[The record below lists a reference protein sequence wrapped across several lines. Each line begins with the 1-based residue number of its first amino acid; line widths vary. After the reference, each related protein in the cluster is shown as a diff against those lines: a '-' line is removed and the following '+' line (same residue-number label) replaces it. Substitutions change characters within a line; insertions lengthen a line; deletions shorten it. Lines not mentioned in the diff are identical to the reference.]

1 MMLMGSVILLCGG
14 GLCFWGGLW
23 SGRRALQ
30 LGGGVLLG
38 LMFVRMMDSGYI
50 RVAVLPMVVG
60 MTTLAWALATDRLSN
75 PAVRSVGWFSYVL
88 VVLLLG
94 FRRFPGLES
103 VPLLETDTRTFLFP
117 PEKLILLGIV
127 PPLVRVPVEPA
138 GWRWGAEQP
147 SAIFVRLLA
156 ITLLTLIPLAW
167 LLGEVQPGWTTM
179 PAATW
184 IVELAY
190 NLTFVCILE
199 ESFFRGIVQ
208 TALIRWMRQRCWP
221 GADGLGLFGASAL
234 FGAVHL
240 GGGVAFASLATL
252 AGFSYG
258 VTYYLTRRI
267 HYAVLLHFAVNAVHL
282 LAFVGPPTV
291 S

>member
-75 PAVRSVGWFSYVL
+75 PAVRSVGWFIYVL

-103 VPLLETDTRTFLFP
+103 VPLLETDGRTFLFP
-117 PEKLILLGIV
+117 PEKIILLGIV
-127 PPLVRVPVEPA
+127 PPLVLAPVELA
-138 GWRWGAEQP
+138 GWRWGAERP
-147 SAIFVRLLA
+147 GATFARLLA
-156 ITLLTLIPLAW
+156 VTLLTLVPVAW

-179 PAATW
+179 PAAKW

-190 NLTFVCILE
+190 NVTFVCLLE

-208 TALIRWMRQRCWP
+208 TALIRWARQRCWP
-221 GADGLGLFGASAL
+221 GADGLGLLGASAL

-282 LAFVGPPTV
+282 LAFESPTR
-291 S
+291 